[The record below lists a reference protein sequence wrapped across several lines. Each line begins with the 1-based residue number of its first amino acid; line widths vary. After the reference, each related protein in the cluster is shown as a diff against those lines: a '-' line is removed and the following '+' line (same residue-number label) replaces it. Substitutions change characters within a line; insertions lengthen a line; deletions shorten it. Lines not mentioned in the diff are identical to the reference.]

1 MANRQGAQ
9 RQAQGWVLA
18 AWDKLDW
25 LYKVGQPA
33 RCRLILGLVRREGG
47 LAGVLAGF
55 AGVLGGVEGLEHQHH
70 DARGPGKGEHAG
82 QGDDHGH
89 HFPAF
94 WHQIAVVADG
104 GIGTAAE
111 GDGLTKGVHQVQL
124 KDEDGP
130 EHDFA
135 QVGHHE

>member
-1 MANRQGAQ
+1 M
-9 RQAQGWVLA
+9 
-18 AWDKLDW
+18 
-25 LYKVGQPA
+25 
-33 RCRLILGLVRREGG
+33 EGP
-47 LAGVLAGF
+47 
-55 AGVLGGVEGLEHQHH
+55 EHHHH

-94 WHQIAVVADG
+94 GHQIAVVADG

-130 EHDFA
+130 EA
-135 QVGHHE
+135 LVLKSESEMAAESRRITGHLN